1 MADEPKQTVSR
12 CALAAAPV
20 WEARS
25 SQRWMDGL
33 LPAYPSLWLPF
44 FFSFSFFVASVK
56 CKSSHLT
63 PPQTVSHSLPSH
75 LINHAIEL
83 NATQQKKKRHLAE
96 GVTWFLPLLY
106 PLRARLQLPGRFVC
120 HGPRISPRPL
130 FNRVHGG
137 SFLYRRGPVCVPL
150 GQALTVELD
159 THQWRSRLV
168 NLRLLKGV
176 SPPSRDEWTN
186 GLSLRVSL
194 STLNHSRAHTIK
206 M

>member
-83 NATQQKKKRHLAE
+83 NATQQKKKRKKKKGIWQREWRDFSL
-96 GVTWFLPLLY
+96 FFIPS
-106 PLRARLQLPGRFVC
+106 GRDCNFQA
-120 HGPRISPRPL
+120 
-130 FNRVHGG
+130 G
-137 SFLYRRGPVCVPL
+137 SFVTVRVFRRAHCLIGFTEGPFFI
-150 GQALTVELD
+150 AA
-159 THQWRSRLV
+159 
-168 NLRLLKGV
+168 
-176 SPPSRDEWTN
+176 
-186 GLSLRVSL
+186 GLSAC
-194 STLNHSRAHTIK
+194 H
-206 M
+206 